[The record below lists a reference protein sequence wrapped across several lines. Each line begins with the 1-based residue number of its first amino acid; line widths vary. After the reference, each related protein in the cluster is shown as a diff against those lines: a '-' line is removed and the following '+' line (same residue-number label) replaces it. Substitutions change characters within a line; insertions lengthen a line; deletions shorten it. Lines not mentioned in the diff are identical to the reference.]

1 MAFNFIQFW
10 RKPEAKGKIPF
21 SEIPLFSA
29 LGPAELELIESKVR
43 RMEYKKGDIVYRI
56 GEKAEAFY
64 IILLGRFR
72 IIGPK
77 GDTIT
82 ILSQGDY
89 FGESS
94 ILLGRDHSAT
104 VEAKNDG
111 LILKIDKKDFQNLLS
126 EIPSLALHLSRTL
139 GHRLTA
145 GTTRTEVSKVKI
157 VSFSSYELEC
167 E

>member
-29 LGPAELELIESKVR
+29 LGPADLELIESKVR
-43 RMEYKKGDIVYRI
+43 WVEFKKGDIVYRI

-77 GDTIT
+77 GETLIV
-82 ILSQGDY
+82 LSQGDY

-104 VEAKNDG
+104 IETKN
-111 LILKIDKKDFQNLLS
+111 N
-126 EIPSLALHLSRTL
+126 
-139 GHRLTA
+139 
-145 GTTRTEVSKVKI
+145 GT
-157 VSFSSYELEC
+157 FL
-167 E
+167 

>member
-1 MAFNFIQFW
+1 MAFSFFQFW
-10 RKPEAKGKIPF
+10 RKPETKSKIPF

-43 RMEYKKGDIVYRI
+43 RVEYKKGDIVYRI

-77 GDTIT
+77 GETLIV
-82 ILSQGDY
+82 LSQGDY

-94 ILLGRDHSAT
+94 ILLGRNHSAT
-104 VEAKNDG
+104 IEAKNDG
-111 LILKIDKKDFQNLLS
+111 LILKIEKKDFQNLLG
-126 EIPSLALHLSRTL
+126 EIPSLSIHLSRTL
-139 GHRLTA
+139 GHRLTRGA
-145 GTTRTEVSKVKI
+145 TRSEISKTKI
-157 VSFSSYELEC
+157 LSICDYG
-167 E
+167 